1 MADRDI
7 GVGGT
12 LVWYYHI
19 CKRQVWLMS
28 HQLTPDQEDTNVAIG
43 RLIDRNSYG
52 REKKQLAVGSSK
64 MDIFSIVDGQLVI
77 GEVKKSSRYRDS
89 ARMQL
94 AFYLKELSDRGIEA
108 GAQGVVYG
116 LSGGLD
122 SALVGA
128 LCQRAF
134 PEDSLAVIMPCYS
147 IEQDLEDARLVAD
160 VLGLKTK
167 VVVLDQVYDILRGQL
182 DPVSLDIPSKKK
194 QLILANMKPRLR
206 MIVLYYYASIH
217 KYLVV
222 GGSNKSEL
230 TVGYFTKHGDGGSDL
245 IPLGNLV
252 KYQVRELAR
261 YLGVPDKI
269 ITKPPSAGLWKNQ
282 NDEDDFG
289 FTYAMLDRYLLD
301 GEISPAVQNRMQT
314 PLRL

>member
-1 MADRDI
+1 M
-7 GVGGT
+7 
-12 LVWYYHI
+12 
-19 CKRQVWLMS
+19 
-28 HQLTPDQEDTNVAIG
+28 PE
-43 RLIDRNSYG
+43 
-52 REKKQLAVGSSK
+52 K
-64 MDIFSIVDGQLVI
+64 MDAAGKAESLIEWI
-77 GEVKKSSRYRDS
+77 RD
-89 ARMQL
+89 RV
-94 AFYLKELSDRGIEA
+94 YEA
-108 GAQGVVYG
+108 GVQGVVYG

-289 FTYAMLDRYLLD
+289 FTYAMLDRYLLG
-301 GEISPAVQNRMQT
+301 GEVPEDVKEKIEGMRKGSGHKRRT
-314 PLRL
+314 PPIPDF

>member
-1 MADRDI
+1 M
-7 GVGGT
+7 
-12 LVWYYHI
+12 
-19 CKRQVWLMS
+19 
-28 HQLTPDQEDTNVAIG
+28 PE
-43 RLIDRNSYG
+43 
-52 REKKQLAVGSSK
+52 K
-64 MDIFSIVDGQLVI
+64 MDAAGKAESLIEWI
-77 GEVKKSSRYRDS
+77 RD
-89 ARMQL
+89 RV
-94 AFYLKELSDRGIEA
+94 YEA

-217 KYLVV
+217 KYLVE
-222 GGSNKSEL
+222 G
-230 TVGYFTKHGDGGSDL
+230 
-245 IPLGNLV
+245 I
-252 KYQVRELAR
+252 
-261 YLGVPDKI
+261 
-269 ITKPPSAGLWKNQ
+269 
-282 NDEDDFG
+282 
-289 FTYAMLDRYLLD
+289 
-301 GEISPAVQNRMQT
+301 
-314 PLRL
+314 